1 MFNKVAQSDIKALE
15 SILPGRVFKGDE
27 INEDYYHDELGTAY
41 GIPEV
46 LVKVLTTEEV
56 SHIMQY
62 ANEHLIPVVV
72 RGSGTGLVGGSVATN
87 GGIMLDTTLMNK
99 VLELD
104 EKNMTVT
111 VQPGIL
117 LMELAAY
124 CNDHGYQYCPDPG
137 EKSATIEIG
146 RAHV

>member
-1 MFNKVAQSDIKALE
+1 MFNKFAQSDIKALE

-87 GGIMLDTTLMNK
+87 GFFILIPPPTRTTL
-99 VLELD
+99 L
-104 EKNMTVT
+104 
-111 VQPGIL
+111 P
-117 LMELAAY
+117 Y
-124 CNDHGYQYCPDPG
+124 
-137 EKSATIEIG
+137 ATLF
-146 RAHV
+146 RSV